1 MKPATLMRRSTV
13 LSLSP
18 YLVFPVTTDKLKPVG
33 QNLGKNSNFRKVRFL
48 SFEVKRPS
56 LELKTWPKY
65 VLGFVP
71 LDIMLPGSIL
81 QTLIDLSFTGAQV
94 GKLFWAALAKNAWPQ
109 WP

>member
-1 MKPATLMRRSTV
+1 MRRSTV

-18 YLVFPVTTDKLKPVG
+18 YLVFPVTTDKLKPAG
-33 QNLGKNSNFRKVRFL
+33 ENLGKSSNFRMVRFL

-81 QTLIDLSFTGAQV
+81 QTL
-94 GKLFWAALAKNAWPQ
+94 
-109 WP
+109 

>member
-18 YLVFPVTTDKLKPVG
+18 YLVFPVTTDKLKPAG
-33 QNLGKNSNFRKVRFL
+33 ENLGKSCNFRKVRFL

-56 LELKTWPKY
+56 IELKTWPKY

-71 LDIMLPGSIL
+71 LDRML
-81 QTLIDLSFTGAQV
+81 TLLVLSFTGAQV
-94 GKLFWAALAKNAWPQ
+94 GKLFWAALAKNAWPK